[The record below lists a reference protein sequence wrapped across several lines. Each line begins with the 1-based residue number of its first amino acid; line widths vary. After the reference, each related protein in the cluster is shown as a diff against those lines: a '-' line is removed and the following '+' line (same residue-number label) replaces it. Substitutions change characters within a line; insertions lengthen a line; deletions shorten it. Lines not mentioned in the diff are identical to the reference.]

1 MLDPC
6 LPLLVGLSALKHLKR
21 VNPFIFVAQKFNS
34 AENKFAKT
42 LKADEVVDLL
52 FLLYKNHR
60 RFLGFNALK
69 FPLRIS
75 CFFRLM
81 KWLRCL
87 ASILF

>member
-21 VNPFIFVAQKFNS
+21 VNPFIFVAQKFKS

-52 FLLYKNHR
+52 FLL
-60 RFLGFNALK
+60 
-69 FPLRIS
+69 
-75 CFFRLM
+75 
-81 KWLRCL
+81 
-87 ASILF
+87 